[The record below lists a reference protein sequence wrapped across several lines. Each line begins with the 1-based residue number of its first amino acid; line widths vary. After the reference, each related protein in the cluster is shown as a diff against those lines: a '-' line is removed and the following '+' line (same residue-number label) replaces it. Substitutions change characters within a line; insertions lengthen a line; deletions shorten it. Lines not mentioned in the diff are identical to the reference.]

1 MNEGKRLTKGSNLA
15 LSLALGFSISACSA
29 DSMAPTESI
38 SSQQHRFQ
46 VDTVVEGLE
55 HPWGLT
61 FMPDGR
67 RLVPERPGRLR
78 IIDNDRLFPEV
89 ITGLP
94 DNIAA
99 QGQGGLL
106 DVALHPEFTENR
118 LLFLSYAGSGSG
130 GAGTEVARGRL
141 DGMALRDVEVIFR
154 ALPKSGGG
162 RHFGSRL
169 LFTPQG
175 HLYISLGD
183 RGHRPNGQ
191 DLTTHAGSLIR
202 LYPDGTVPKDNPFV
216 GRADALPEIYTYGN
230 RNIQG
235 MALRPADNSVWTQE
249 HGPRG
254 GDEVNRMKAGANYGW
269 PEVTHGRNY
278 SGTTITDE
286 TSRPGMEDPVY
297 TWVPS
302 RAPSGM
308 MFYDGDVFPAWRG
321 DLFVGALKDRL
332 LSRLEM
338 DGDQV
343 VAEERLL
350 QDRIGRVRD
359 VRQGPDGLIYLLTDA
374 ADGKLVRLRPAD

>member
-1 MNEGKRLTKGSNLA
+1 MNAGKRLTKGSA
-15 LSLALGFSISACSA
+15 LSLALGVAISACSA
-29 DSMAPTESI
+29 DSVAPTESI

-55 HPWGLT
+55 HPWGLA

-67 RLVPERPGRLR
+67 MLVTERPGRLR
-78 IIDNDRLFPEV
+78 IIENDRLLPEV

-94 DNIAA
+94 DNISA

-141 DGMALRDVEVIFR
+141 DGMALEDVEVIFR

-175 HLYISLGD
+175 HIYISLGD

-302 RAPSGM
+302 IAPSGM

-350 QDRIGRVRD
+350 QDSLGRIRD